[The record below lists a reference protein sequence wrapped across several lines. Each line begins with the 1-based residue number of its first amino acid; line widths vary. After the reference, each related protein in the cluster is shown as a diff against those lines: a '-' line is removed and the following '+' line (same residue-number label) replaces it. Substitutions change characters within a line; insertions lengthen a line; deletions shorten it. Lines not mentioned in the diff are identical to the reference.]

1 MNKHGD
7 GEIDGKRE
15 WMVCVEGVWVD
26 FPSFNLVQV
35 GPKEV
40 AGERV

>member
-1 MNKHGD
+1 MG
-7 GEIDGKRE
+7 RL
-15 WMVCVEGVWVD
+15 MARREGVVCAEAARVD

-40 AGERV
+40 AGEGV